1 MVWIIGEYAER
12 IDNADDLLA
21 QFLETFPEET
31 AMVGGRGSSFFWG
44 GGGVKGMVT
53 WGGCHGDLGWMR
65 GGGDALVDLTA

>member
-31 AMVGGRGSSFFWG
+31 AMVGSGVTWMAPMMGSSG
-44 GGGVKGMVT
+44 GSVP
-53 WGGCHGDLGWMR
+53 GGCKTG
-65 GGGDALVDLTA
+65 